1 MHWYNY
7 IISIYT
13 SSPVNQ
19 YSCNSPETTITG
31 WQQRLMTTATMKWLP
46 IAGHWLS
53 TLQSLA
59 LNLNKTQTG
68 WLGTPRRVLTACFD
82 RQWCHT
88 HLRQQSKVMV
98 WSFVVPKVHHNRSCE
113 LHATVPSLCPHLHD
127 TQYIITVCIALA
139 HVEWMTTCIYSV
151 VDPHCI
157 LALQTPWNA
166 CQQSCSQDLKQL
178 IQYIYECV
186 YTYSSD
192 RLLVLHH

>member
-1 MHWYNY
+1 
-7 IISIYT
+7 
-13 SSPVNQ
+13 
-19 YSCNSPETTITG
+19 
-31 WQQRLMTTATMKWLP
+31 MTAATMKWLP

-68 WLGTPRRVLTACFD
+68 WLGTPRRVLTASFD

-88 HLRQQSKVMV
+88 HLRQQSKVMA

-139 HVEWMTTCIYSV
+139 HVEWMTTCIVWLIHIAFWHSRHLETYASS
-151 VDPHCI
+151 
-157 LALQTPWNA
+157 T
-166 CQQSCSQDLKQL
+166 SCSQDLEQL
-178 IQYIYECV
+178 IQYEYV
-186 YTYSSD
+186 
-192 RLLVLHH
+192 